1 MLLGAELWMGCTCA
15 KASHLQRPVTGCRCA
30 CWDRFGLSGLA
41 HVDGIRSN
49 REHRHVSSRHWYGK
63 LVMLFGSTD
72 WVHDTRLIDYAD
84 ETSKTEA
91 SMRQNNSDSTWSA
104 LVTTAQLQNT
114 MPRRGMGVSKNQKV
128 REDIRHSTIT
138 SIFFSWYSP
147 IQASRP

>member
-1 MLLGAELWMGCTCA
+1 
-15 KASHLQRPVTGCRCA
+15 
-30 CWDRFGLSGLA
+30 
-41 HVDGIRSN
+41 
-49 REHRHVSSRHWYGK
+49 
-63 LVMLFGSTD
+63 MLFGSTD
-72 WVHDTRLIDYAD
+72 WVHDTRLTDYAD